1 MVYFRYSKGKGITNM
16 KRILMDT
23 YEIFGKNAEA
33 AADYINDQESRM
45 ISAGAANEYFSE
57 DYHENMKRFKAEAA
71 EKFGVTFKSLF

>member
-1 MVYFRYSKGKGITNM
+1 M
-16 KRILMDT
+16 KTILMDT
-23 YEIFGKNAEA
+23 YKILGENAEA

-57 DYHENMKRFKAEAA
+57 DYHKNMKRFKAEAA

>member
-1 MVYFRYSKGKGITNM
+1 M
-16 KRILMDT
+16 KTILMDT
-23 YEIFGKNAEA
+23 YKILGENAEA

-57 DYHENMKRFKAEAA
+57 DYHENMTRFKAEAA

>member
-1 MVYFRYSKGKGITNM
+1 M
-16 KRILMDT
+16 KTILMDT
-23 YEIFGKNAEA
+23 YKILGENAEA

-57 DYHENMKRFKAEAA
+57 DYYENMKRFKAEAA

>member
-1 MVYFRYSKGKGITNM
+1 MLYFRYSKGKGITNM

-23 YEIFGKNAEA
+23 YEIFGENAEA
-33 AADYINDQESRM
+33 AADYINEQESRM

-71 EKFGVTFKSLF
+71 KKFGVTFKSLF

>member
-1 MVYFRYSKGKGITNM
+1 MRTAHGLQPHGLNPVPLQKHLS
-16 KRILMDT
+16 
-23 YEIFGKNAEA
+23 YEIFGENAEA
-33 AADYINDQESRM
+33 AADYINEQESRM

>member
-1 MVYFRYSKGKGITNM
+1 
-16 KRILMDT
+16 MDT
-23 YEIFGKNAEA
+23 YKILGENAEA

-57 DYHENMKRFKAEAA
+57 DYHENMKRFKTETA

>member
-1 MVYFRYSKGKGITNM
+1 
-16 KRILMDT
+16 
-23 YEIFGKNAEA
+23 
-33 AADYINDQESRM
+33 M